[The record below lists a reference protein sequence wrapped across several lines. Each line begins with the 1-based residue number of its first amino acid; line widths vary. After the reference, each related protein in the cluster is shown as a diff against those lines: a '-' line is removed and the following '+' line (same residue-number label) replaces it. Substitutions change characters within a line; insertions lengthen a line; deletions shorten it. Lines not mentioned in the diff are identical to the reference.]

1 MSFNPGDVVVLK
13 SGSNPMTVEEILH
26 NGKVLCVW
34 YLEGRYENYTF
45 APEALKL
52 RG

>member
-13 SGSNPMTVEEILH
+13 SGSNPMTVEEILDT
-26 NGKVLCVW
+26 GKVVCVW
-34 YLEGRYENYTF
+34 YLDGKYENHIF